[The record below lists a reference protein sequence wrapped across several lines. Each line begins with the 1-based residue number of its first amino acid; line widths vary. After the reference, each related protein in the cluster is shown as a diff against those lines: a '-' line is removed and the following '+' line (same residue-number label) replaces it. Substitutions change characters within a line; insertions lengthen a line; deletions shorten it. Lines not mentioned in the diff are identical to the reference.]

1 MLIQHG
7 DAQVT
12 CSVIEVI
19 LQEIQAFV
27 EGDEQEHHRQMNM
40 NSPKSQDL
48 KDVVDTSW
56 SSSMHNDVHEGDSSH
71 FQKNQILQRNIL
83 SNIKPLTSL
92 T

>member
-1 MLIQHG
+1 MRIQHD
-7 DAQVT
+7 DARVT

-27 EGDEQEHHRQMNM
+27 EGDEQEHRQQMKA

-48 KDVVDTSW
+48 KDVADMSW
-56 SSSMHNDVHEGDSSH
+56 SSSMHNGVHEGDSSH
-71 FQKNQILQRNIL
+71 FQKNQKLKRNIL
-83 SNIKPLTSL
+83 SNILTCL